1 MHITTGPII
10 GTTATCAECERVF
23 NLLNEQDA
31 EEYYYGHDCEV
42 DE

>member
-10 GTTATCAECERVF
+10 GTTATCECNRVF

-31 EEYYYGHDCEV
+31 QEYYFGHDCEV
-42 DE
+42 EE